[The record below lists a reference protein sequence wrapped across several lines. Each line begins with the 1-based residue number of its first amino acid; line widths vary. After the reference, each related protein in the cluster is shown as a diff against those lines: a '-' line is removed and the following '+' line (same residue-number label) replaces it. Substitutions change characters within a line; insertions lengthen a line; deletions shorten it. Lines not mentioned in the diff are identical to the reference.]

1 MRASKAGASPVYSF
15 GCCNQWPQGKCL
27 CDACLLRIALGLDIF
42 SGNCGP
48 VPCDAV
54 CSLTK
59 GRARVFNP
67 LKSYSAQG
75 CRALPSFSKCFC
87 FLRQP
92 SLSLS
97 SLFPWGSEIDG
108 AYPAWHLGGDLSQKA
123 LSGTH
128 FVSTAANVCS
138 PPSHTLGT
146 PGKKQPPANLALG
159 FPDCRR
165 WDRGQEKVFSS
176 A

>member
-1 MRASKAGASPVYSF
+1 MRVNKAGASPVYSF

-27 CDACLLRIALGLDIF
+27 CDACLLRVALVLDIF
-42 SGNCGP
+42 SVNCGP

-59 GRARVFNP
+59 GRARVLNP

-75 CRALPSFSKCFC
+75 CRALSSFSKCFC

-97 SLFPWGSEIDG
+97 SLFPWGSLIDG

-123 LSGTH
+123 LSGPPCCEHSCKCVLSFPTLS
-128 FVSTAANVCS
+128 VPQGRNSLQQTS
-138 PPSHTLGT
+138 P
-146 PGKKQPPANLALG
+146 G